1 VTRLIRI
8 VIAAAAAA
16 ALLCPAV
23 AHAQPPGHSLDTA
36 AALAAG
42 DTADGTFDAAAGAD
56 WYRVE
61 VARTPVTLAVTAA
74 HTNDECQVFVRV
86 QNIDGLTLAQ
96 ASLLG
101 RLPQRL
107 GAQAPAAGPYFV
119 VVDAGPYADCSGSA
133 YRLDVA
139 LTVPPFAKSLR
150 AGRGKAI
157 PSHAVAEAWCEYYT
171 DRASALSVLI
181 RRTKSAL
188 RHAHG
193 ARRRRLARKLAH
205 ARREH
210 HTARARQAHW
220 CGLT

>member
-1 VTRLIRI
+1 MTRLIRI

-36 AALAAG
+36 APLAPG
-42 DTADGTFDAAAGAD
+42 DAVNRTFDAAAGAD

-61 VARTPVTLAVTAA
+61 VTRTPQTLVVTAA
-74 HTNDECQVFVRV
+74 HTNDQCQVFVRV

-101 RLPQRL
+101 SLPQPL
-107 GAQAPAAGPYFV
+107 SAQAAVAGPYFV
-119 VVDAGPYADCSGSA
+119 IVDAGPYADCSGSA
-133 YRLDVA
+133 YRLSAA

-150 AGRGKAI
+150 PGARPEA

-181 RRTKSAL
+181 RRTKSSL
-188 RHAHG
+188 RDAHG
-193 ARRRRLARKLAH
+193 ARRRRLQKKLAH

-210 HTARARQAHW
+210 HTARTRQAHW